1 MFSLNIYYFGEKTRH
16 YVCSILIFHI
26 STHVDLWPNYVS
38 FYYFI
43 SPSMLICGQTMF
55 HSIISYLHPCWF
67 VTKLCFILLF
77 HISIHV
83 DLWPNYVSF
92 YYFISPSMLICGQT
106 VFHSIISYL
115 HPCWFVT
122 KLCFILLFH
131 ISIHVDLW
139 PNFVSFYYFI
149 SPSMLVCGQT
159 VFHSIISY
167 LQPCWFV
174 TKLCYTVWPQTNMDG
189 DMK

>member
-1 MFSLNIYYFGEKTRH
+1 MKHSLATNQHGWRYEIIEWN
-16 YVCSILIFHI
+16 IFHI
-26 STHVDLWPNYVS
+26 AIHVDLWPNKLCFIPLFHISIHVDLWPNFVS

-43 SPSMLICGQTMF
+43 SPSMSICGQTMF

-67 VTKLCFILLF
+67 VAKLCFILLF

-106 VFHSIISYL
+106 MFHSISLATNRHGWRYE
-115 HPCWFVT
+115 
-122 KLCFILLFH
+122 
-131 ISIHVDLW
+131 
-139 PNFVSFYYFI
+139 
-149 SPSMLVCGQT
+149 
-159 VFHSIISY
+159 IIE
-167 LQPCWFV
+167 WN
-174 TKLCYTVWPQTNMDG
+174 TVWPQINMDG